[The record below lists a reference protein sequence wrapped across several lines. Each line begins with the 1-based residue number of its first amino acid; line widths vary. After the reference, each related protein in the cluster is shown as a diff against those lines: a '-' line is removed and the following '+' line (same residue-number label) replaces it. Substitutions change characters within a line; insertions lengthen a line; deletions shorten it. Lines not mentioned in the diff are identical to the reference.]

1 VEGAVTAAY
10 DLARTR
16 RLLLLLSAAA
26 RAATRGR
33 GVPLARA
40 VELTGAKSERQ
51 VMDDVAALARLWADP
66 ATAEE
71 TVDLYLEDG
80 EVHVTY
86 GRTFGS
92 PPAFSLAE
100 GAVLLA
106 TLGAFE
112 KAGGRAVK
120 DASRKLRRAV
130 PEVLRPEAERLA
142 RGLDV
147 ADAPPEPWA
156 SQLRDAIAR
165 RVEVVLD
172 YRAVGDERAS
182 SEPVEGSGRSAAMA
196 DSAARPRAATVAD
209 SAARARTDLR
219 RVVEPRLI
227 FPREGV
233 WYLAA
238 WNVEKAAEHL
248 FRLDRIAGVEVG
260 TRSFDAHKGP
270 PVGRY
275 GKNHL
280 YFESGAEREVTI
292 RTRGAAARLA
302 RERHGARAEANADGT
317 VSVRT
322 RVTPGNYLFGVV
334 LGHGGDA
341 TIEGPPDVVAAFE
354 ARVKE
359 LAARYG

>member
-1 VEGAVTAAY
+1 MTASY

-26 RAATRGR
+26 RAAARGK
-33 GVPLARA
+33 GVPLDRA
-40 VELTGAKSERQ
+40 VELTGARSERQ
-51 VMDDVAALARLWADP
+51 VMDDVSALALLWADP
-66 ATAEE
+66 ASAEE

-80 EVHVTY
+80 EVFVTY
-86 GRTFGS
+86 GRTFGA

-112 KAGGRAVK
+112 KTGGPAVK
-120 DASRKLRRAV
+120 EALRKLRRAV
-130 PEVLRPEAERLA
+130 PEVLRPEADRLA

-156 SQLRDAIAR
+156 TLLREAIAQR
-165 RVEVVLD
+165 LEVVLD
-172 YRAVGDERAS
+172 YRAVGDDA
-182 SEPVEGSGRSAAMA
+182 
-196 DSAARPRAATVAD
+196 AARRRA
-209 SAARARTDLR
+209 
-219 RVVEPRLI
+219 VEPRVL
-227 FPREGV
+227 FPREGA

-238 WNVEKAAEHL
+238 WNVEKGEEHL
-248 FRLDRIAGVEVG
+248 FRLDRIAGVELGSRVFG
-260 TRSFDAHKGP
+260 EHKGP

-275 GKNHL
+275 GRKDL

-292 RTRGAAARLA
+292 RTRGDAARLA
-302 RERHGARAEANADGT
+302 RERHGARARANDDGT

-322 RVTPGNYLFGVV
+322 KVTPGNYLYGVV
-334 LGHGGDA
+334 LGHGGEA

-354 ARVKE
+354 ARVRE
-359 LAARYG
+359 LADRYR

>member
-1 VEGAVTAAY
+1 MEGAMTAAY

-26 RAATRGR
+26 RASTRGR

-51 VMDDVAALARLWADP
+51 VMDDVQALALLWADP
-66 ATAEE
+66 ASAEE
-71 TVDLYLEDG
+71 AVDLYLENG

-106 TLGAFE
+106 TLGALE
-112 KAGGRAVK
+112 KTGGRAVK
-120 DASRKLRRAV
+120 DAFRKLRKAV

-156 SQLRDAIAR
+156 TQLRDAIAR
-165 RVEVVLD
+165 RVEVVLE
-172 YRAVGDERAS
+172 YRAVGDDGS
-182 SEPVEGSGRSAAMA
+182 PEPVEGP
-196 DSAARPRAATVAD
+196 PR
-209 SAARARTDLR
+209 RDLR
-219 RVVEPRLI
+219 RVVEPRLL
-227 FPREGV
+227 FPRERV

-238 WNVEKAAEHL
+238 WNVEKSAEHL

-275 GKNHL
+275 GKKDL
-280 YFESGAEREVTI
+280 YFESGAERDVTI
-292 RTRGAAARLA
+292 RYRGPAASLA
-302 RERHGARAEANADGT
+302 RERHGARAERNADGT

-322 RVTPGNYLFGVV
+322 RVTPGNYLYGVV
-334 LGHGGDA
+334 LGHGGGA

-359 LAARYG
+359 LAERYG